1 MSVTPEIVLLAHG
14 SPDRRHRAGVEVLA
28 EHVRERAPGRVVRTA
43 YLDHHAPTPLEVA
56 ALLTGPAVVVPV
68 LVTPAYHAAVD
79 IPEAVAEMEA
89 RSGLPVDSAPPLG
102 PHALLLDAV
111 EELLA
116 ESGIAPHP
124 RTSVILYAAG
134 SSDSA
139 AVATIGET
147 LREAPRLG
155 WGPWVVAALDGGATV
170 EQVLRS
176 LPDEVERTV
185 AVSFMVAEGVLRDRM
200 AQRCGQA
207 RVTMVPGALSRTEAM
222 ARLVL
227 ERADSLEPAGSL
239 PA

>member
-1 MSVTPEIVLLAHG
+1 MSPAPEIVLLAHG
-14 SPDRRHRAGVEVLA
+14 SPDPRHAAGVEALA
-28 EHVRERAPGRVVRTA
+28 ARVRERAPGRPVHTA
-43 YLDHHAPTPLEVA
+43 YLDHHSPTPVDVA
-56 ALLTGPAVVVPV
+56 GTLSGPAVVVPA

-79 IPEAVAEMEA
+79 VPEAVAEMGA
-89 RSGLPVDSAPPLG
+89 RAGWAVDAAPPLG
-102 PHALLLDAV
+102 PHPLLLDAV

-116 ESGIAPHP
+116 GNGVVA
-124 RTSVILYAAG
+124 RQGTAVILYAAG

-139 AVATIGET
+139 AVATISQT
-147 LREAPRLG
+147 LREAPREG
-155 WGPWVVAALDGGATV
+155 WGPWSVAALDGGTTV

-200 AQRCGQA
+200 AQRCGRA
-207 RVTMVPGALSRTEAM
+207 GVIMVPGALAHTEAM